1 MKRFN
6 LSGFVL
12 CICIAASAQNRN
24 LVWCFGDSS
33 GIDFNNITTPVP
45 IATGMD
51 ARGSCC
57 SIADTS
63 GNLLFYASG
72 SDLLQIPYSESV
84 IVRNNLNQI
93 LQNGDS
99 LVGTAWYREHVITD
113 MPAISNQFYLFSV
126 GVTNNY
132 GFWYSVIDMS
142 QNSGMGAVIQK
153 NVQLLNFKC
162 TDGMTAIKHGNG
174 RDWWVLFRRWDTVN
188 DNFYKYLVTPA
199 GISSLITQSIGSA
212 TDNNN
217 TRIQFSHDGNKMVI
231 INYRGLME
239 IFDFNRCTGIISNPV
254 TIHPEPTWP
263 PYNEFTFCE
272 FSPSGRFLYVTSYWD
287 TCYLYQYDLLSPA
300 PAATRITLDTITNDL
315 IGIGSLKLAPDGK
328 IYLTHAWE
336 CTAFPYCYPY
346 PDSVYNTVNM
356 YLSVINYPDSLGSAC
371 GYAPFSFYLGG
382 KRTYYGLPNNP
393 DYELPTL
400 AGSPCDTLTGLTPG
414 PSPKER
420 GAELFAT
427 WVSSWQKLFVNA
439 QNLKGKKVTVE
450 V

>member
-1 MKRFN
+1 
-6 LSGFVL
+6 
-12 CICIAASAQNRN
+12 
-24 LVWCFGDSS
+24 
-33 GIDFNNITTPVP
+33 
-45 IATGMD
+45 
-51 ARGSCC
+51 
-57 SIADTS
+57 
-63 GNLLFYASG
+63 
-72 SDLLQIPYSESV
+72 
-84 IVRNNLNQI
+84 
-93 LQNGDS
+93 
-99 LVGTAWYREHVITD
+99 
-113 MPAISNQFYLFSV
+113 
-126 GVTNNY
+126 
-132 GFWYSVIDMS
+132 
-142 QNSGMGAVIQK
+142 
-153 NVQLLNFKC
+153 
-162 TDGMTAIKHGNG
+162 
-174 RDWWVLFRRWDTVN
+174 
-188 DNFYKYLVTPA
+188 
-199 GISSLITQSIGSA
+199 
-212 TDNNN
+212 
-217 TRIQFSHDGNKMVI
+217 
-231 INYRGLME
+231 ME

-450 V
+450 VFDVTGKVISASPPTPLPVERGEAHNGYFTQDIFLPNLSAGVYVVKLQTEKEMLSNKFVVSD